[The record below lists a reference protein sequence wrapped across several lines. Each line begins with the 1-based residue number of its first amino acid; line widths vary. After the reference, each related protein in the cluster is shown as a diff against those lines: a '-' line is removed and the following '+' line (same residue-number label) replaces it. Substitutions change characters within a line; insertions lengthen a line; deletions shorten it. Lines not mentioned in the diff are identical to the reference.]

1 MSKQSELSQN
11 LTNEKCEDFCN
22 NMRFTLGLGVC
33 SGSICTCRVVLL
45 GGGGMCWSL
54 LYMYRLSILSN
65 WVKPLWPNGQNF
77 VLLQ

>member
-45 GGGGMCWSL
+45 GGGGMC
-54 LYMYRLSILSN
+54 
-65 WVKPLWPNGQNF
+65 
-77 VLLQ
+77 